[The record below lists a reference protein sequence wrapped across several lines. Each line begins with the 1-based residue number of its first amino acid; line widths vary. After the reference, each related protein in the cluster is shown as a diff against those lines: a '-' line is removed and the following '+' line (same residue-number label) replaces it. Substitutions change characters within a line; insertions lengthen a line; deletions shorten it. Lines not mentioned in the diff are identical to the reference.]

1 MKSYKNLKE
10 EVWDTNRCSGCGA
23 CVAVCP
29 VNNLYFV
36 EESPVKFE
44 CDECSCI
51 LIPTDITTEHPISAE
66 FCKTVVY
73 DVPCGSCY
81 DACPRIKKSS
91 VPKKDGLGNILKAV
105 KAKSL
110 IEIKNAQNGGVVT
123 AILAN
128 AFEEGL
134 IDGAIVMIDDK
145 FTLEPTSYLSL
156 SKEDVIKAAGS
167 KYLWKGPILKSLKT
181 AVMEKK
187 LKKLAVVGTPCVIN
201 AITQIM
207 ASADNDLLK
216 PFKNAI
222 RLKIAIFCFE
232 TYDYNKMIKKL
243 KSEGIEPWEIR
254 KMDIESGKLKI
265 KLINGDVVE
274 YKLKDLEDL
283 MRSGCKVCGDFTGL
297 TSDISVGNVGSEE
310 GYSTVLIRNK
320 WGEGFFKRAV
330 YNGYLTYDEDVDLE
344 AVKKLSELKKS
355 RVKNKNK
362 N

>member
-1 MKSYKNLKE
+1 MKSYRDLKE
-10 EVWDTNRCSGCGA
+10 EVWDANKCSGCGA

-29 VNNLYFV
+29 VNNLYFK

-51 LIPTDITTEHPISAE
+51 IVPEEIVEHPISAE

-73 DVPCGSCY
+73 DVPCGACY

-91 VPKKDGLGNILKAV
+91 VPKPNKLGTVLKAV
-105 KAKSL
+105 KARSL
-110 IEIKNAQNGGVVT
+110 INIKNAQNGGVVT

-128 AFEEGL
+128 AFEEEL
-134 IDGAIVMIDDK
+134 IDGAIVMIEDK
-145 FTLEPTSYLSL
+145 WTLEPESYLAM
-156 SKEDVIKAAGS
+156 SKEDVLRSAGS
-167 KYLWKGPILKSLKT
+167 KYLWKGPILKALKT

-201 AITQIM
+201 AIYQIL
-207 ASADNDLLK
+207 SSNNDLLK
-216 PFKNAI
+216 PFREAI
-222 RLKIAIFCFE
+222 RLKIALFCFE
-232 TYDYNKMIKKL
+232 TYDYSKLIEKL
-243 KSEGIEPWEIR
+243 KSDGIEPWEIK

-265 KLINGDVVE
+265 LLINGKVVE
-274 YKLKDLEDL
+274 YKLKDVEFA

-320 WGEGFFKRAV
+320 WGEGFFNRAV
-330 YNGYLTYDEDVDLE
+330 YNGYLEFYEDVDMN
-344 AVKKLSELKKS
+344 AVEKLVKLKKE
-355 RVKNKNK
+355 RVNKK
-362 N
+362 E

>member
-29 VNNLYFV
+29 VNNLYFR

-51 LIPTDITTEHPISAE
+51 IVPADIVEHPISAE

-73 DVPCGSCY
+73 DVPCGACY
-81 DACPRIKKSS
+81 DACPRIKKSAI
-91 VPKKDGLGNILKAV
+91 PKPKGLGNILKAV
-105 KAKSL
+105 RAKAS

-128 AFEEGL
+128 AFDEGL
-134 IDGAIVMIDDK
+134 IDGAIVMMDDK
-145 FTLEPTSYLSL
+145 WTLEPESYLAL
-156 SKEDVIKAAGS
+156 SKEDVLKSAGS
-167 KYLWKGPILKSLKT
+167 KYLWKGPILKALKT

-201 AITQIM
+201 AIYQIL
-207 ASADNDLLK
+207 SSDNDLLK
-216 PFKNAI
+216 PFREAI
-222 RLKIAIFCFE
+222 RLKIALFCFE
-232 TYDYNKMIKKL
+232 TYDYSKMIKKL
-243 KSEGIEPWEIR
+243 NEDGIEPWEVK

-265 KLINGDVVE
+265 TLINGNTVE
-274 YKLKDLEDL
+274 YKLKDVESA
-283 MRSGCKVCGDFTGL
+283 MRNGCKVCGDFTGL
-297 TSDISVGNVGSEE
+297 TSDISVGNVGTEK

-330 YNGYLTYDEDVDLE
+330 YNGYITYDENVDLE
-344 AVKKLSELKKS
+344 AVENLL
-355 RVKNKNK
+355 N
-362 N
+362 

>member
-29 VNNLYFV
+29 VNNLYFR

-51 LIPTDITTEHPISAE
+51 IVPADIVEHPISAE

-73 DVPCGSCY
+73 DVPCGACY
-81 DACPRIKKSS
+81 DACPRIKKSAI
-91 VPKKDGLGNILKAV
+91 PKPKGLGNILKAV
-105 KAKSL
+105 RAKAS

-128 AFEEGL
+128 AFDEGL
-134 IDGAIVMIDDK
+134 IDGAIVMMDDK
-145 FTLEPTSYLSL
+145 WTLEPESYLAL
-156 SKEDVIKAAGS
+156 SKEDVLKSAGS
-167 KYLWKGPILKSLKT
+167 KYLWKGPILKALKT

-201 AITQIM
+201 AIYQIL
-207 ASADNDLLK
+207 SSDNDLLK
-216 PFKNAI
+216 PFREAI
-222 RLKIAIFCFE
+222 RLKIALFCFE
-232 TYDYNKMIKKL
+232 TYDYSKMIKKL
-243 KSEGIEPWEIR
+243 NEDGIEPWEVK

-265 KLINGDVVE
+265 TLINGNTVE
-274 YKLKDLEDL
+274 YKLKDVESA
-283 MRSGCKVCGDFTGL
+283 MRNGCKVCGDFTGL
-297 TSDISVGNVGSEE
+297 TSDISVGNVGTEK

-330 YNGYLTYDEDVDLE
+330 YNGYITYDENVDLE
-344 AVKKLSELKKS
+344 AVEKLVELKKK
-355 RVKNKNK
+355 RVKKD
-362 N
+362 